1 MKGEGGR
8 MEYKRKR
15 TLDSKNRVVLPK
27 AAMQVAGIREMSDV
41 RITYSK
47 SGIVIKAA

>member
-1 MKGEGGR
+1 

-27 AAMQVAGIREMSDV
+27 AAMEAAGIKAYSDV
-41 RITYSK
+41 RISYSK
-47 SGIVIKAA
+47 AGIVIKSA